1 MSNAGGNA
9 SMGNL
14 ALEGDEDGVGA
25 FGTVGACKGQ
35 GVSQHLGQIVIE
47 ATPFPGGITLG
58 SAAGCSLHVSFL
70 SGEIA
75 VPNVVRS
82 KPKAWVS
89 LLRKFGTVCGHSGLD
104 DPAYLGTPSCQRL
117 FLQCGLWLWVER

>member
-1 MSNAGGNA
+1 
-9 SMGNL
+9 MGNL

-25 FGTVGACKGQ
+25 FGTVGGCRGQ

-47 ATPFPGGITLG
+47 ATPFPVGIPLR

-89 LLRKFGTVCGHSGLD
+89 LLRKSGTVCGHSGLND
-104 DPAYLGTPSCQRL
+104 LADLGTPTRKRL
-117 FLQCGLWLWVER
+117 FLQCGLWLWV